1 MLCALLAFSELV
13 AVVDDELFSDELF
26 SDELFSDELFSD
38 EPDILVL
45 EVVFCWLLITG

>member
-26 SDELFSDELFSD
+26 SDE
-38 EPDILVL
+38 PVILVF
-45 EVVFCWLLITG
+45 EVVFCWPLITG

>member
-26 SDELFSDELFSD
+26 SDELF
-38 EPDILVL
+38 ILVTNYL
-45 EVVFCWLLITG
+45 VTSQIYLYWR

>member
-1 MLCALLAFSELV
+1 MLCALVAFSELV

-38 EPDILVL
+38 ELFSDEARLYL
-45 EVVFCWLLITG
+45 YLR